1 MFAQEG
7 DFVRSRDVFTRALGN
22 VFLGVAVGLLGY
34 YGLTSILS
42 WAEQTRLRQE
52 LERLGSVSASA
63 PDDIDVS
70 LRGPELDFEG
80 WESQDR
86 AYWDGLAEGDIF
98 GRLVVERMDLDT
110 IVVKG
115 VRVADLKK
123 GPGWVTTT
131 ALPGPGGNCGISG
144 HRTTYLAPFRRID
157 QLVPGDVI
165 DFYSPYRRY
174 RYTVVRAFTVTP
186 DKVEVFDPTEV
197 PTLTLTACHPPYSA
211 RYRYIVQAEIT
222 GVRPLEQSGE

>member
-1 MFAQEG
+1 M
-7 DFVRSRDVFTRALGN
+7 RPRDALTRALGN

-42 WAEQTRLRQE
+42 WTEQARLRQE
-52 LERLGSVSASA
+52 LEHLGSVSASA

-70 LRGPELDFEG
+70 THGPALDFTD
-80 WESQDR
+80 WESQDK

-98 GRLVVERMDLDT
+98 GRLVIERMDLDT

-115 VRVADLKK
+115 VGVADLKK
-123 GPGWVTTT
+123 GPGWVTST
-131 ALPGPGGNCGISG
+131 ALPGPSGNCGISG

-157 QLVPGDVI
+157 QLVSGDVI

-174 RYTVVRAFTVTP
+174 RYTVVRTFTVTP

-211 RYRYIVQAEIT
+211 RLRYIVQAEIT
-222 GVRPLEQSGE
+222 EVRPLQQSGE